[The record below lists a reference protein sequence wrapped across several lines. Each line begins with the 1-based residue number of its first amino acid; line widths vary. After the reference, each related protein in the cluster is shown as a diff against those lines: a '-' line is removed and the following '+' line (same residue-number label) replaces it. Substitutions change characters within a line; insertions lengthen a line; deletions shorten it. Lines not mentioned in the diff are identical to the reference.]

1 MFDVDCSPI
10 VLEFPVET
18 GHIAR
23 DASVIL
29 QSKCNF
35 NTASLQFKLL
45 IFYIALPMHV
55 PELVEMKSRRNNQP
69 SYKMRYRMGVRL
81 SSSTQSNRN
90 QPKQIKNSKNHCKT
104 SHHPHHFVSTYLE
117 AALRS
122 NGRVVALVLQDLN
135 LPLPS
140 FGLSNIKLSTQSK
153 PNVFLVWHLI

>member
-104 SHHPHHFVSTYLE
+104 SQPSTSFCLYILGGSPQE
-117 AALRS
+117 QWQGGCTRIARS
-122 NGRVVALVLQDLN
+122 E
-135 LPLPS
+135 S
-140 FGLSNIKLSTQSK
+140 STS
-153 PNVFLVWHLI
+153 